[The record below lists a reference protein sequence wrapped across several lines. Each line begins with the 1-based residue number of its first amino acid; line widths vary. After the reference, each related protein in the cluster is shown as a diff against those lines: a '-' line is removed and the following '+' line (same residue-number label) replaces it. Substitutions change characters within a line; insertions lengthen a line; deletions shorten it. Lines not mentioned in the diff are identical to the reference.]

1 MKKVVLLGDSIRLIG
16 YGASVAE
23 LLKDEYEVWQPED
36 NCRYAQYTLRGL
48 FEWAEGI
55 KNADIIHWNNGMW
68 DVSDLY
74 GDGPFTP
81 IERYEELM
89 LRLCRLLK
97 QRCGKLIFATT
108 TPVYEPYAYQDNS
121 RIRMYNERIVPLLQ
135 KEGCIIN
142 DLYSLVSQD
151 IPGNIREDDRLH
163 LTPKGI
169 ERAAAQVTDAIRKAD
184 KGE

>member
-16 YGASVAE
+16 YGTRVAE

-55 KNADIIHWNNGMW
+55 ENADIIHWNNGMW

-81 IERYEELM
+81 IDRYEELM

-97 QRCGKLIFATT
+97 KRCTKLIFATT
-108 TPVYEPYAYQDNS
+108 TPVYEPYAYQDNA
-121 RIRMYNERIVPLLQ
+121 RIRQYNERIVPLLK

-142 DLYSLVSQD
+142 DLYTTVFRD

-163 LTPKGI
+163 LTPLGI
-169 ERAAAQVTDAIRKAD
+169 ERTAAQVVEAIKIAD